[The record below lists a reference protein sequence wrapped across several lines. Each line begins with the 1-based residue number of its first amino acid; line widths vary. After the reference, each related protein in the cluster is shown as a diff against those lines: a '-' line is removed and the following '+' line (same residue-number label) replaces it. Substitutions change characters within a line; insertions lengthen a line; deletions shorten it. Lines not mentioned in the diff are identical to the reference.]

1 MPIIY
6 TPRGKALEY
15 SGLAANLYTGCS
27 HGCRYCYCPA
37 ILRMKL
43 DDWADDPKPRRDVL
57 NQLNRDAAKLCGDQ
71 REILL
76 SFMSDP
82 YHSDGAAIVTR
93 QALLILERHG
103 LRVHVLTKG
112 GKRSI
117 GDFDILA
124 RNGWKFGSTIIF
136 LNEKMREE
144 WEPGA
149 APIAERIATVWE
161 AHRRGIFTWVSV
173 EPVVDAAEALAVM
186 RELRDVADLWK
197 VGKLNHDKE
206 REAAID
212 WKQFLYDTEAIL
224 AGKHFIIKKDLEK
237 FRGTVNIDNILYTI
251 GHSNHS
257 LEKFL
262 ELLLMHKIT
271 TIVDVRSIPQSRFSP
286 QFNQKNLIEALT
298 QIGCRYVFLGKEL
311 GGKRQEKD
319 DEVLALPIFQEGC
332 ERLLR
337 EIVGNRVA
345 LLCSEKDPAKCHRT
359 YWVSRA
365 LCNHLRIRH
374 ILADGSTITH
384 EELQRQIIKYE

>member
-1 MPIIY
+1 MSIIY

-15 SGLAANLYTGCS
+15 SDLAANLYTGCS

-37 ILRMKL
+37 ILRMKI

-57 NQLNRDAAKLCGDQ
+57 NQLDKDAAKLHGDQ

-93 QALLILERHG
+93 EALLILERHN
-103 LRVHVLTKG
+103 LRVQVLTKG

-124 RNGWKFGSTIIF
+124 RNDWKFGSTIIF
-136 LNEKMREE
+136 LNEQLREE

-149 APIAERIATVWE
+149 APIAERIETVRE

-173 EPVVDAAEALAVM
+173 EPVIDAAEALAVM
-186 RELRDVADLWK
+186 RELRDVVDLWK

-212 WKQFLYDTEAIL
+212 WKQFLYDTEDVL
-224 AGKHFIIKKDLEK
+224 AGKNFIIKKDLEK
-237 FRGTVNIDNILYTI
+237 FRGKSERQILYTI

-257 LEKFL
+257 LERFL
-262 ELLLMHKIT
+262 ELLRMHEIT
-271 TIVDVRSIPQSRFSP
+271 TIVDVRSVPQSRFAP
-286 QFNQKNLIEALT
+286 HFNQKNLSEVLS
-298 QIGCRYVFLGKEL
+298 QIGCHYIFLGKEL
-311 GGKRQEKD
+311 GGKRQEQECYINGQI
-319 DEVLALPIFQEGC
+319 DEEKVLALPIFQEGC

-337 EIVGNRVA
+337 KVAENRVA
-345 LLCSEKDPAKCHRT
+345 LLCSEKDPDKCHRT
-359 YWVSRA
+359 YWISKA
-365 LCNHLRIRH
+365 LSHRLTIRH
-374 ILADGSTITH
+374 ILGDGS
-384 EELQRQIIKYE
+384 LIIQ